1 MFPHIHNRL
10 CAPSQRALF
19 TACAAL
25 TGLTFLTPSSLH
37 AEGLDRVYEV
47 EAHIT
52 PTTLVSQAPGPLT
65 TLTLKVS
72 PNDRKKMTRV
82 EVNQEH
88 NAYKVSAYRLRVRLK
103 PNNDGSNDNGT
114 LSYSLSAAVEHTVGS
129 HTASLLPHTHGT
141 IPLHQGNGQINL
153 PANKYFS
160 GDISIKA
167 IASTF

>member
-1 MFPHIHNRL
+1 MFPHTHHCL
-10 CAPSQRALF
+10 YAPSRRALF

-25 TGLTFLTPSSLH
+25 TGLTFLNPSPLH
-37 AEGLDRVYEV
+37 AEGLDRIYQVD
-47 EAHIT
+47 AHVT
-52 PTTLVSQAPGPLT
+52 PTTLVSQTPLPLT
-65 TLTLKVS
+65 ALTLKVS

-82 EVNQEH
+82 GVDQGN
-88 NAYKVSAYRLRVRLK
+88 NTYKVSAYRLRVRLK
-103 PNNDGSNDNGT
+103 PNSDGSNDNGT

-129 HTASLLPHTHGT
+129 HTASLLPHVHGT

-153 PANKYFS
+153 PASKYFS